1 MVRDTPPLLSWDQP
15 DLVSQLH
22 PQDNDALDHQPFGVI
37 GFTENFHVDR
47 YNRYECDNTGLTRQK
62 VLGHHVFTQVAQ
74 CMNNFMVAQKFE
86 DAKVGQTRLD
96 ERMPYVLTWRMRPTA
111 VKLRL
116 LWDPEHRRGY
126 ILLNRSD

>member
-1 MVRDTPPLLSWDQP
+1 MVRDTPPLLTWDQW

-22 PQDNDALDHQPFGVI
+22 QQDNDGLDHQPFGVI
-37 GFTENFHVDR
+37 GFKSDFLVDR
-47 YNRYECDNTGLTRQK
+47 YNRYECVNTGLTREK
-62 VLGHHVFTQVAQ
+62 VLGRHVFTQVAQ

-86 DAKVGQTRLD
+86 DAQAQQVALD
-96 ERMPYVLTWRMRPTA
+96 DCLPYVLTWRMRPTS

-116 LWDPEHRRGY
+116 LWDPQQLRGY